1 MRIPSGCSK
10 NDKSI
15 IIDKVKG
22 LIFGAI
28 LGDSLGLA
36 TEGMTKE
43 DILKIYKNGP
53 IRFGM
58 EDEEGIPFLRD
69 DYRSSFDEN
78 DFGGDTEQQLLL
90 LRCLLDN
97 DGVFY
102 YKEYAKSLEEYSKE
116 GIKGLQKKPI
126 GINRTNQAVV
136 AHPEFH
142 DNPHKAAADVWQKS
156 NSLRGANGAIVR
168 AAILGIPKFWDG
180 TTVIENTTNCCR
192 LTHPDPRCM
201 MSCVIVSTLIARI
214 LRGQDLEKE
223 ENESINNI
231 ILPLTPTDIPT
242 TTKSNYEKDS
252 LSLHPNDHQLI
263 LNHHTHTTNT
273 TNTNNTNTN
282 SNNNNHHHPNNNHPN
297 NNNNNNDTILS
308 ATISS
313 DHLTPPPLSPS
324 SLCFSNTFVTDTN
337 LLGIVRNV
345 IETNKSILTAPNT
358 DPIFKTPETNEEQTR
373 FYYQQLLDTCYFF
386 DDTSFD
392 FNTLQLDNVED
403 GRHAFKCLSAGLY
416 AFTRHIPNGQET
428 DTFKQLIMDLVMQ
441 GGEADTN
448 ATVAAALLGVRI
460 GYNQLPSEWV
470 VGLKRWEWLEDLI
483 EEFCTLL

>member
-1 MRIPSGCSK
+1 M
-10 NDKSI
+10 
-15 IIDKVKG
+15 
-22 LIFGAI
+22 
-28 LGDSLGLA
+28 
-36 TEGMTKE
+36 
-43 DILKIYKNGP
+43 
-53 IRFGM
+53 
-58 EDEEGIPFLRD
+58 
-69 DYRSSFDEN
+69 
-78 DFGGDTEQQLLL
+78 
-90 LRCLLDN
+90 
-97 DGVFY
+97 
-102 YKEYAKSLEEYSKE
+102 
-116 GIKGLQKKPI
+116 
-126 GINRTNQAVV
+126 
-136 AHPEFH
+136 
-142 DNPHKAAADVWQKS
+142 DVWQKS

-242 TTKSNYEKDS
+242 IKSSYEKETLS
-252 LSLHPNDHQLI
+252 SSLHPNDHQLI
-263 LNHHTHTTNT
+263 LNHHTHT
-273 TNTNNTNTN
+273 NNININ
-282 SNNNNHHHPNNNHPN
+282 NINNNNTLSSNA
-297 NNNNNNDTILS
+297 ILP
-308 ATISS
+308 

-324 SLCFSNTFVTDTN
+324 SLCFSNTLTTDTN

-345 IETNKSILTAPNT
+345 IETNKRILTAPNT
-358 DPIFKTPETNEEQTR
+358 DPIFKTPETNVEQTR

-428 DTFKQLIMDLVMQ
+428 DLFKQVIMDLVMQ

-448 ATVAAALLGVRI
+448 ATVAGALLGVRI